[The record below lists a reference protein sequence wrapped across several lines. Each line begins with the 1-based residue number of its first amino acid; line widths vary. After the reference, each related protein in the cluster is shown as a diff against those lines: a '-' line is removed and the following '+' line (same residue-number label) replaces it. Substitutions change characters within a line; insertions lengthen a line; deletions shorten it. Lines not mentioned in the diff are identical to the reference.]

1 MIYTQIRAF
10 DAVAREGSFSRA
22 AEVLNLTQPALTLQ
36 VKALEARHG
45 LKLLHRD
52 GRGVKLTEAGERLFT
67 LSRQLASLEEMI
79 DDTLA
84 TSSDIQ
90 RGELRLAVDGP
101 HIVMGLF
108 AQFLA
113 RHPRVRLSVSMGN
126 TQVVRQRLL
135 DRHVD
140 VGILPRIADH
150 PRVHAVPLWTH
161 RGLLIISHDHRLADR
176 KVVSLTEL
184 EGEAMI
190 GREDGSTTQ
199 ALVDTAFA
207 RHGVKAR
214 KVLELGSRE
223 ALVEAVA
230 VGLGCGIVWELEALA
245 SSRVRAIPIENDELT
260 TTDYIA
266 CLKSER
272 ERAIVKAIFAE
283 AARMPGDRHDI
294 TALGRSWRSCKP

>member
-10 DAVAREGSFSRA
+10 DAVARAGSFSRA
-22 AEVLNLTQPALTLQ
+22 AEVLGLTQPALTIQ
-36 VKALEARHG
+36 VKALEERHG

-52 GRGVKLTEAGERLFT
+52 GRGVRLTEAGQRLFT

-79 DDTLA
+79 DDTLE
-84 TSSDIQ
+84 TSSELQ

-113 RHPRVRLSVSMGN
+113 RHPQVRLSVSMGN
-126 TQVVRQRLL
+126 TQMVRQRLL

-140 VGILPRIADH
+140 VGILPLIADH
-150 PRVHAVPLWTH
+150 PRVHAVPLWRH
-161 RGLLIISHDHRLADR
+161 RGLLIVSHDHRLAGR
-176 KVVSLTEL
+176 ERVALREL
-184 EGEAMI
+184 DGEPMI

-199 ALVDTAFA
+199 ALVNAA
-207 RHGVKAR
+207 LANVGIEPRI
-214 KVLELGSRE
+214 VLELGSRE

-245 SSRVRAIPIENDELT
+245 SSRVSAIPIENDELI

-283 AARMPGDRHDI
+283 AARMPGNRSDI
-294 TALGRSWRSCKP
+294 TALRRS

>member
-22 AEVLNLTQPALTLQ
+22 AEVLGVTQPALTIQ
-36 VKALEARHG
+36 VKALEERHG

-52 GRGVKLTEAGERLFT
+52 GRGVKLTDAGERLFT
-67 LSRQLASLEEMI
+67 LSRQLASLEEII
-79 DDTLA
+79 DDTLEA
-84 TSSDIQ
+84 SSELQ
-90 RGELRLAVDGP
+90 RAELRLAVDGP

-108 AQFLA
+108 AKFLA
-113 RHPRVRLSVSMGN
+113 RHPQVRLSVSMGN

-140 VGILPRIADH
+140 VGILPLISEH

-161 RGLLIISHDHRLADR
+161 RGLLITSHRHRLAER
-176 KVVSLTEL
+176 KVVSLAEL

-199 ALVDTAFA
+199 MLVDAALA
-207 RHGVKAR
+207 RHGVEVRA
-214 KVLELGSRE
+214 VMELGSRE

-245 SSRVRAIPIENDELT
+245 SSRVRAIPIENDELI

-283 AARMPGDRHDI
+283 AARMPGAQRDI
-294 TALGRSWRSCKP
+294 SALRRG

>member
-84 TSSDIQ
+84 TSSDVQ

-113 RHPRVRLSVSMGN
+113 RHPQVRLSVSMGN

-150 PRVHAVPLWTH
+150 PRVHAVPLWVH
-161 RGLLIISHDHRLADR
+161 RGLLITAHDHRLAGR

-199 ALVDTAFA
+199 ALVDDALA
-207 RHGVKAR
+207 RRGVKAR

-245 SSRVRAIPIENDELT
+245 SSRVSAIPIENDELT

-294 TALGRSWRSCKP
+294 TALGRS

>member
-84 TSSDIQ
+84 TSSEVQ

-113 RHPRVRLSVSMGN
+113 RHPQVRLSVSMGN

-140 VGILPRIADH
+140 VGILPLIADH
-150 PRVHAVPLWTH
+150 PRVHAVPLWVH
-161 RGLLIISHDHRLADR
+161 RGLLITAHDHRLAGR

-199 ALVDTAFA
+199 ALVDAALA

-294 TALGRSWRSCKP
+294 AALGRG

>member
-22 AEVLNLTQPALTLQ
+22 AEVLGLTQPALTIQ
-36 VKALEARHG
+36 VKALEERHG

-52 GRGVKLTEAGERLFT
+52 GRGVRLTEAGERLFT

-79 DDTLA
+79 DDTLEA
-84 TSSDIQ
+84 SSDLQ

-113 RHPRVRLSVSMGN
+113 RHPQVRLSVSMGN
-126 TQVVRQRLL
+126 TQMVRQRLL

-140 VGILPRIADH
+140 VGILPLIADH
-150 PRVHAVPLWTH
+150 PRVHAVPLWRH
-161 RGLLIISHDHRLADR
+161 RGLLIVSHDHRFAGRERVALR
-176 KVVSLTEL
+176 EL
-184 EGEAMI
+184 DGEPMI

-199 ALVDTAFA
+199 ALVNAA
-207 RHGVKAR
+207 LAKVGIEPRI
-214 KVLELGSRE
+214 VLELGSRE

-245 SSRVRAIPIENDELT
+245 SSRVSAIPIENDELI
-260 TTDYIA
+260 TTDYVA

-283 AARMPGDRHDI
+283 AARMPGNRTDI
-294 TALGRSWRSCKP
+294 TALRRS

>member
-22 AEVLNLTQPALTLQ
+22 ADVLSLTQPALTLQ

-52 GRGVKLTEAGERLFT
+52 GRGVRLTEAGERLFT

-84 TSSDIQ
+84 TSSEIQ

-113 RHPRVRLSVSMGN
+113 RHPQVRLSVSMGN

-150 PRVHAVPLWTH
+150 PRVHAVPLWIH
-161 RGLLIISHDHRLADR
+161 RGLLITAHDHRLADR

-199 ALVDTAFA
+199 ALVDAAFA

-294 TALGRSWRSCKP
+294 AALGRS

>member
-22 AEVLNLTQPALTLQ
+22 ADVLNLTQPALTLQ

-79 DDTLA
+79 DDTLT
-84 TSSDIQ
+84 TSSEVQ

-113 RHPRVRLSVSMGN
+113 RHPQVRLSVSMGN

-161 RGLLIISHDHRLADR
+161 RGLLITSHDHKLAGR
-176 KVVSLTEL
+176 KVVSLAEL

-199 ALVDTAFA
+199 ALVDAALT

-294 TALGRSWRSCKP
+294 TALGRS